1 MKHGGFEELGESRLS
16 RVHRTKGEDPG
27 QEGRIRLWKGFV
39 NGGAVKGSAVARSGR
54 VRSWAGEGQDR
65 IQAGGAVP
73 RRAEGGLAPRRGA
86 VEHRRWWVPEAF
98 SR

>member
-39 NGGAVKGSAVARSGR
+39 NGGSVKGSAVAHSGR
-54 VRSWAGEGQDR
+54 VRSWAGRGRTGSRLVGLCPGEQRAALCPGEGQ
-65 IQAGGAVP
+65 
-73 RRAEGGLAPRRGA
+73 
-86 VEHRRWWVPEAF
+86 
-98 SR
+98 